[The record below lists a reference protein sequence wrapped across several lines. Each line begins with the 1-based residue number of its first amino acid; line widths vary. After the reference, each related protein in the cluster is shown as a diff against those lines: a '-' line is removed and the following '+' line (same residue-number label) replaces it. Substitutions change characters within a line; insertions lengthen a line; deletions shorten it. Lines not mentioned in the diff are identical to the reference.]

1 MADHRPPAPMDSH
14 WPDPAQL
21 EAADQAWDRIEES
34 LSVLVELTGCS
45 NAALRDL
52 LAHISSTLLDPVEEI
67 QWRTRSLE
75 RRHGR

>member
-1 MADHRPPAPMDSH
+1 MDSH

-21 EAADQAWDRIEES
+21 EVADQAWDRIEES
-34 LSVLVELTGCS
+34 LAVLVELTGCS

-75 RRHGR
+75 GRHGR

>member
-1 MADHRPPAPMDSH
+1 MDSH
-14 WPDPAQL
+14 WPDPVQL

-34 LSVLVELTGCS
+34 LAVLVELTGCS

-75 RRHGR
+75 GRHG

>member
-14 WPDPAQL
+14 WPDPVQL

-34 LSVLVELTGCS
+34 LAVLVELTGCS

-75 RRHGR
+75 GRHG